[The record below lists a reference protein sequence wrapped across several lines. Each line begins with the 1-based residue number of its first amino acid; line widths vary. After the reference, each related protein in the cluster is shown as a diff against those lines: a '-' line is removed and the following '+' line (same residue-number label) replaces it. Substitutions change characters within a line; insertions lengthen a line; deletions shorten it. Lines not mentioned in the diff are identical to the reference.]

1 MPDPKEPPA
10 APAED
15 DEDDHGARLAK
26 ADGGVVSGAVGDG
39 GLQNVRKARC
49 SHRVSTDGGE
59 VLHRLS

>member
-26 ADGGVVSGAVGDG
+26 AFKEIEDEPGQSPSD
-39 GLQNVRKARC
+39 
-49 SHRVSTDGGE
+49 STN
-59 VLHRLS
+59 